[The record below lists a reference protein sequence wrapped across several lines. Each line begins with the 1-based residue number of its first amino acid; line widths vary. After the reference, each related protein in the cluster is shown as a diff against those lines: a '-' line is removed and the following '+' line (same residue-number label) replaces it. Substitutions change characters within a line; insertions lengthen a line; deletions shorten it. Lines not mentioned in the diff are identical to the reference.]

1 MEKSRSDKGIGK
13 PYLKDTPA
21 FHKARTKRYPINRVI
36 VEAWER
42 DGIVFPTEL
51 REQLIH
57 ARSAESIRDK
67 YRRFIANCRN
77 KVKPYTGI
85 RKSEQDND

>member
-1 MEKSRSDKGIGK
+1 MERNRSKTGIGRE
-13 PYLKDTPA
+13 YLGEIAA
-21 FHKARTKRYPINRVI
+21 FHKARTNRYHINRVI
-36 VEAWER
+36 IEAWER
-42 DGIVFPTEL
+42 DGIVFQSQL
-51 REQLIH
+51 REQLIN

-67 YRRFIANCRN
+67 YRRFIATCRN